1 MHLDVP
7 ESEIWRYL
15 GYRGRTP
22 DAAVRGLIASCLAQL
37 EQETA
42 PKRIYRVYPL
52 TKEEEAVT
60 VGDLRLASRH
70 LRRHLESSTRAAL
83 FAATLG
89 SGADRLM
96 RYWERVDMSRA
107 AVLQAT
113 AAAMTEAWC
122 DACQAELAASLAGEG
137 AHLTFRFSPGYGD
150 LPLTVQPM
158 LLGRLDAQRRV
169 GLTVTESMML
179 TPTKSVTAI
188 IGIY

>member
-15 GYRGRTP
+15 GYRGAVP
-22 DAAVRGLIASCLAQL
+22 DDAVRGLIASCLKQL
-37 EQETA
+37 EGETA

-52 TKEEEAVT
+52 SKEENAVT
-60 VGDLRLASRH
+60 VGDLRLESRH
-70 LRRHLESSTRAAL
+70 LRRHLEKSTRAAL

-89 SGADRLM
+89 SGADRLL

-107 AVLQAT
+107 AVLQAS
-113 AAAMTEAWC
+113 AAAMTEVWC
-122 DACQAELAASLAGEG
+122 DLCQAELAASLAGEG
-137 AHLTFRFSPGYGD
+137 ARLTFRFSPGYGD
-150 LPLTVQPM
+150 LSLACQPM
-158 LLGRLDAQRRV
+158 LLARLDAARRI

-179 TPTKSVTAI
+179 TPTKSVTAV